1 VDTFWSACLH
11 RIWAT
16 QQAFELLT
24 SNDGYYRR
32 TWDADRTPSPSSEK
46 CFNDRRKRRTWQFNI
61 IVGTPRPNHM
71 RFGKWMKTRQ
81 TEPESPMNESRLPI
95 SILCPTATES
105 LRKEI
110 LGPFGIASHLIRWE
124 QLRSGQRTTKST
136 DRVKTPT
143 IPIVMQPLGIQ
154 GKSPTNI
161 MRGHAHKPS
170 GADEWC
176 PDDRLIGV
184 Q

>member
-1 VDTFWSACLH
+1 MDED
-11 RIWAT
+11 
-16 QQAFELLT
+16 Q
-24 SNDGYYRR
+24 
-32 TWDADRTPSPSSEK
+32 
-46 CFNDRRKRRTWQFNI
+46 
-61 IVGTPRPNHM
+61 
-71 RFGKWMKTRQ
+71 Q

-161 MRGHAHKPS
+161 MRAMHTNPAERMN
-170 GADEWC
+170 GARTTVSLASND
-176 PDDRLIGV
+176 V
-184 Q
+184 QVMELGYSRNQESMREVVRRWGDIWPRV